1 MELSQYLKLRTR
13 SYRLKIMKRKK
24 CRVIK
29 DYSSPYTDPWI
40 ITKGE
45 ILSIGEKESEWPGW
59 IWCTNN
65 SGKSR
70 WVPESYL
77 EIIGVTGKAKRD
89 YNSTEL
95 SVKVGE
101 ELIIEKEEAEW
112 FWVINQ
118 QGKSG
123 WVPIKNVN
131 YIKIIGN

>member
-1 MELSQYLKLRTR
+1 MGLSQYLKLRTR
-13 SYRLKIMKRKK
+13 SCRLKIMKRKK

-29 DYSSPYTDPWI
+29 AYSSPYTDPWI

-65 SGKSR
+65 SEKSR

-77 EIIGVTGKAKRD
+77 EISGVTGKAKQD
-89 YNSTEL
+89 YNATEL
-95 SVKVGE
+95 SVKVG
-101 ELIIEKEEAEW
+101 EEAEW

-123 WVPIKNVN
+123 WVPIKNV
-131 YIKIIGN
+131 KII